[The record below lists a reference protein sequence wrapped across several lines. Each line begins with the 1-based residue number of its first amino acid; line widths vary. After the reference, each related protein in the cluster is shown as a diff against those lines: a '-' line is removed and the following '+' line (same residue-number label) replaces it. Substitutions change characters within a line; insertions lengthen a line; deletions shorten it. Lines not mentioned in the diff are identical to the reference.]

1 MSLLSSRSGSGPKI
15 ELKSKECIDSVLQPL
30 KDYITIKIN
39 GSLTCEDIFRTVE
52 NMAVNKTSV
61 HSVSKQYE
69 NVARETSIR
78 YHLKK
83 SDIEELIQ
91 SNEKILLQ
99 DPKILKTS
107 KSYEFAVDFTND
119 PYYGKTDSS
128 CEKYVYVDRLRSQ
141 KFFLLLHLPLH
152 Q

>member
-1 MSLLSSRSGSGPKI
+1 M
-15 ELKSKECIDSVLQPL
+15 QPL
-30 KDYITIKIN
+30 KDYITMIN
-39 GSLTCEDIFRTVE
+39 GSLTCEDIFTVE

-119 PYYGKTDSS
+119 PYYGKTD
-128 CEKYVYVDRLRSQ
+128 
-141 KFFLLLHLPLH
+141 
-152 Q
+152 